1 MEEHM
6 VQSTASVPQTG
17 GPGEPGPLVELLPGV
32 NLAQFYAQQTG
43 LKPDPN
49 HFGIYA
55 VEPVGDALY
64 LGFGTARP
72 AEATGALL
80 AKTDGSGL
88 RAIYQPPEQ
97 GFIGMRYCGG
107 SLCIPGV
114 DPVED
119 WTLGNVYTGN
129 PPENILK
136 HRSLPNVVHT
146 LGLYPHA
153 AAGRLYAAVS
163 RHSGDNQTFSGG
175 VMVSDDQ
182 GESWHAA
189 PDPKGALG
197 HYRTY
202 DIDLFGDTLY
212 ATANDDY
219 WGPSALAASADG
231 GATWKRINVQ
241 IEGRPR
247 LLAAR
252 DFLVAQRKGGEGL
265 ILISPKGKSTRTR
278 FRGFTAAEW
287 SYNYICAGYGGW
299 YYLLASGGRIYNSRD
314 LLAWTLVAETGLSL
328 LAVGYWQTR
337 NWLIVTDRG
346 ANASLWRLDLA
357 GYGAV

>member
-1 MEEHM
+1 MAS
-6 VQSTASVPQTG
+6 STSPVSPSAAL
-17 GPGEPGPLVELLPGV
+17 GETGPLVELVPGV
-32 NLAQFYAQQTG
+32 SLAQFYAQQTG

-55 VEPVGDALY
+55 VEPVGNALY

-72 AEATGALL
+72 AEANGALL
-80 AKTDGSGL
+80 AKTDGAGL

-97 GFIGMRYCGG
+97 GFIGMRYCDDG
-107 SLCIPGV
+107 LCIPGV
-114 DPVED
+114 DPIEE
-119 WTLGNVYTGN
+119 WTLGNVYTGS
-129 PPENILK
+129 PPENMVK

-146 LGLYPHA
+146 LGLYPDA
-153 AAGRLYAAVS
+153 AQGRFYAAVS
-163 RHSGDNQTFSGG
+163 LHNGDNQSFRGG
-175 VMVSDDQ
+175 VMISEDQ
-182 GESWHAA
+182 GQSWHLS
-189 PDPKGALG
+189 PDPKRALG
-197 HYRTY
+197 DYRTY
-202 DIDLFGDTLY
+202 DVTLFGATLY

-219 WGPSALAASADG
+219 WGPSALASSADAG
-231 GATWKRINVQ
+231 VTWKRINVQ
-241 IEGRPR
+241 VEGRPR

-252 DFLVAQRKGGEGL
+252 DFLVAQRRGGEGL
-265 ILISPKGKSTRTR
+265 VLVSPKGKSTRTR
-278 FRGFTAAEW
+278 FRGFAAAEW

-346 ANASLWRLDLA
+346 ANAGLWRLDLA
-357 GYGAV
+357 QYGAV